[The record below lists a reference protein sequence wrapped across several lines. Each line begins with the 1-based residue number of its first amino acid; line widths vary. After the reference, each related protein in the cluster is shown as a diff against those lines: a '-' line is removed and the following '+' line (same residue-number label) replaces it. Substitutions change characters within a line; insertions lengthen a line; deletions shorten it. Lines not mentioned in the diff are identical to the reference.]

1 MYDWIMK
8 QCQINL
14 VHHQVMMFGG
24 CSLSCNLYVA
34 LYPIINDK
42 AYLKY
47 ENVNKI

>member
-1 MYDWIMK
+1 
-8 QCQINL
+8 
-14 VHHQVMMFGG
+14 MMLGG

-47 ENVNKI
+47 EKVNKI